1 MPLARSIIIAD
12 VAAPATA
19 PAAERTY
26 MRRMFGGPGN
36 VTVQDPYQVLVL
48 KSIAIMSGRR
58 ETVRAVFL
66 LMQ

>member
-1 MPLARSIIIAD
+1 
-12 VAAPATA
+12 
-19 PAAERTY
+19 
-26 MRRMFGGPGN
+26 MFGGLGN